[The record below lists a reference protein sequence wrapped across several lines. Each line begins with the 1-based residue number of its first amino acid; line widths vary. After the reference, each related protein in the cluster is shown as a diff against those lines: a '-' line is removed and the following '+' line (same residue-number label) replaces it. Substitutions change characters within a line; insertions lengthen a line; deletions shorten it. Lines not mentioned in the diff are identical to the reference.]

1 MPGSPV
7 HHAGT
12 DVTDRTPESTI
23 LSGDRAHAEAPPRV
37 ALRSIRKSFGT
48 IDALR
53 GVDLDLAPGEILGL
67 VGDNAAGKSTLSKI
81 MSGAEVPDSGEIRID
96 GELVRFRS
104 PADAQQ
110 KHIEM
115 AYQDLSLCDTIDVA
129 GNLYLGREP
138 RRRLLGVPF
147 LDRKKMHA
155 DAANALRDLEIK
167 VSSTRLPVANLSGGQ
182 RQSIAI
188 GRAVT
193 FDPRVLILDEPTSA
207 LAVAEVEAVLRLIK
221 RVAAR
226 GVSVILITHRLQDIF
241 RVCDRVMVMYEGTN
255 VAVRAIEDTDLDDL
269 IKLIVGGEA
278 ANARVEA

>member
-1 MPGSPV
+1 
-7 HHAGT
+7 
-12 DVTDRTPESTI
+12 VTESTPA
-23 LSGDRAHAEAPPRV
+23 SNTPSAGGVTADTPPRI
-37 ALRSIRKSFGT
+37 ALRGIRKSFGT

-53 GVDLDLAPGEILGL
+53 GVDLDLAPREILGL

-81 MSGAEVPDSGEIRID
+81 MSGAEVPDSGEIRVD
-96 GELVRFRS
+96 GELVQFRS

-138 RRRLLGVPF
+138 RRRLLGVVPF
-147 LDRKKMHA
+147 IDRNKMHA

-167 VSSTRLPVANLSGGQ
+167 VSNTRLPVANLSGGQ

-255 VAVRAIEDTDLDDL
+255 VAERAIEETDLDDL
-269 IKLIVGGEA
+269 VKLIVGGEA

>member
-1 MPGSPV
+1 M
-7 HHAGT
+7 
-12 DVTDRTPESTI
+12 
-23 LSGDRAHAEAPPRV
+23 
-37 ALRSIRKSFGT
+37 ALRGIRKSFGT
-48 IDALR
+48 TDALQ

-96 GELVRFRS
+96 GELVHFRS

-138 RRRLLGVPF
+138 RRHWLGVPF
-147 LDRKKMHA
+147 IDRKKMHA

-255 VAVRAIEDTDLDDL
+255 VAVRDIEDTDLDDL
-269 IKLIVGGEA
+269 VRLIVGGEA
-278 ANARVEA
+278 ANARITA

>member
-1 MPGSPV
+1 MSAKTVAEAAP
-7 HHAGT
+7 A
-12 DVTDRTPESTI
+12 
-23 LSGDRAHAEAPPRV
+23 SGQRQADAPPRV
-37 ALRSIRKSFGT
+37 SLRGIRKSFGT
-48 IDALR
+48 TDALR

-81 MSGAEVPDSGEIRID
+81 LSGAEVPDSGEIYID
-96 GELVRFRS
+96 GEVVQFRS

-110 KHIEM
+110 KRIEM

-147 LDRKKMHA
+147 IDRTRMHA
-155 DAANALRDLEIK
+155 DAASALRDLEIK
-167 VSSTRLPVANLSGGQ
+167 VSSTHLPVANLSGGQ

-193 FDPRVLILDEPTSA
+193 FDPHILILDEPTSA
-207 LAVAEVEAVLRLIK
+207 LAVAEVEAVLRLIR
-221 RVAAR
+221 RVAKR

-255 VAVRAIEDTDLDDL
+255 IADRAIEDIDLDDL
-269 IKLIVGGEA
+269 VRLIVGGQEA
-278 ANARVEA
+278 TARVQA

>member
-1 MPGSPV
+1 MRG
-7 HHAGT
+7 
-12 DVTDRTPESTI
+12 
-23 LSGDRAHAEAPPRV
+23 
-37 ALRSIRKSFGT
+37 IRKSYGT

-96 GELVRFRS
+96 GELVHFRS
-104 PADAQQ
+104 PADAQR

-115 AYQDLSLCDTIDVA
+115 AYQDLSLCGTIDVA

-147 LDRKKMHA
+147 IDRNKMHA
-155 DAANALRDLEIK
+155 DAANALSDLEIK

-255 VAVRAIEDTDLDDL
+255 VAERAIEETDLDDL
-269 IKLIVGGEA
+269 VMLIVGGEA
-278 ANARVEA
+278 ATARVEA